1 MLYISDNIG
10 FVYAISLDNG
20 EILWIKN
27 FEIPFKSKIKIF
39 EKKIFLINQ
48 DNRILCLST
57 EDGAKNW
64 DIRSIGSFIK
74 TQNFLPA
81 SISKDGFLVTLVSSG
96 DLVKSKVNNGKIFW
110 SLNATASS
118 FAHDTDF
125 FSSSNIVLADED
137 VIFFASDSIFSF
149 SFSNGYL
156 NWMQDIK
163 SSNTPII
170 DGKYIF
176 LVSDDGYFLCLDRKT
191 GKIIWSTNILKIL
204 KEKKRNT
211 KITGFVMGSGKIY
224 ATTLNGFLII
234 SSATLGN
241 VESYKKI
248 GDSITA
254 PPVISEGS
262 LYLLTENSKVYG
274 FN

>member
-1 MLYISDNIG
+1 
-10 FVYAISLDNG
+10 
-20 EILWIKN
+20 
-27 FEIPFKSKIKIF
+27 
-39 EKKIFLINQ
+39 
-48 DNRILCLST
+48 
-57 EDGAKNW
+57 
-64 DIRSIGSFIK
+64 
-74 TQNFLPA
+74 
-81 SISKDGFLVTLVSSG
+81 
-96 DLVKSKVNNGKIFW
+96 
-110 SLNATASS
+110 
-118 FAHDTDF
+118 
-125 FSSSNIVLADED
+125 
-137 VIFFASDSIFSF
+137 
-149 SFSNGYL
+149 
-156 NWMQDIK
+156 MQDIK

-234 SSATLGN
+234 SSATSGN

-262 LYLLTENSKVYG
+262 LYLLTENSKIYG